1 MGGLKKGPSGAPRQA
16 PILTSGGPLPGP
28 QYGSVGH
35 LCGGDALV
43 QVIFFSERF
52 QTQTLFSSAAKN
64 RKCPEV
70 KNFSRENLSQF
81 NLYARNE

>member
-43 QVIFFSERF
+43 QVIFFLRDFKPKPFFRARLKIENAPKSKIF
-52 QTQTLFSSAAKN
+52 
-64 RKCPEV
+64 PE
-70 KNFSRENLSQF
+70 KI
-81 NLYARNE
+81 